1 MPDNSGRTSNLGPRV
16 SHVTTKA
23 YNGPG
28 HYLSPSWLTFE
39 IDGPLN
45 SDGGANFASAV
56 TMESGSILDL
66 AEVDPVKFSNITTAS
81 PTSVFIADGHFSIVS
96 HSANSMVIAIRSGA
110 TTYRWT
116 NDAGGV
122 L

>member
-1 MPDNSGRTSNLGPRV
+1 MADNSGRTSNLGPRV

-28 HYLSPSWLTFE
+28 HYLFPSWMTVE
-39 IDGPLN
+39 VDGPLN
-45 SDGGANFASAV
+45 ADGTLTSAGVANFTSTVSLGLVAP
-56 TMESGSILDL
+56 L
-66 AEVDPVKFSNITTAS
+66 KFSTITTAS
-81 PTSVFIADGHFSIVS
+81 PTSVFIGDGFLSIVS

-116 NDAGGV
+116 NAAGGV

>member
-1 MPDNSGRTSNLGPRV
+1 MANSTRTTNFGPRV
-16 SHVTTKA
+16 SFTTSKSDAGPVHVA
-23 YNGPG
+23 I
-28 HYLSPSWLTFE
+28 PSAGTFGV
-39 IDGPLN
+39 DGQAIVRSGGNLN
-45 SDGGANFASAV
+45 INSGA
-56 TMESGSILDL
+56 TLDVKGV
-66 AEVDPVKFSNITTAS
+66 AGVKFSTITTAS
-81 PTSVFIADGHFSIVS
+81 PTSSFIPDGYFSIVS